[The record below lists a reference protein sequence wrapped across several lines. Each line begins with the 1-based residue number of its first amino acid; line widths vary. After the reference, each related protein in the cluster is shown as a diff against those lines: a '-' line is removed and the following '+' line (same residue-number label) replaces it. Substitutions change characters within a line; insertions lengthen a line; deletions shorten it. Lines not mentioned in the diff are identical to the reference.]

1 MSQRYADIV
10 IDLSHEAVDR
20 PFSYRIPDELSSRA
34 GIGSA
39 VYVPF
44 GNGNKKRLGYIIDIT
59 DKPKW
64 DPAKTKSIL
73 EIPDS
78 HLAVETRMIRL
89 AFWMKEHYGSTMI
102 AALKTVM
109 PVKERVGKKKTEIDL
124 SDFEPDFS
132 AIDNLNEEQQRILDD
147 FSKDFREGR
156 RETYLLKGITGSGK
170 TEVYI
175 RMAEY
180 VISQGKDVIVLVPEI
195 ALTYQTIAR
204 FKTRFGEQISIL
216 NSRLSKGEKYRE
228 FEKAK
233 SGQTRIMIGPRSAL
247 FAPFQNLGLIIID
260 EEHDNAYKSEKT
272 PKYHARETAIQR
284 ASMEGASVVL
294 GSATPSLES
303 FYKAQQGLY
312 KLYKLEKRATGSS
325 LANVIVADMRDELHK
340 GNTSIFSHP
349 LYNAMKEAFE
359 AGNQVMLF
367 LNRRG
372 YNTSVFCRD
381 CGKAIQ
387 CPHCDVS
394 LSLHKD
400 GKLMCHYCGFSQP
413 MPNECP
419 HCHSKMID
427 GAGVGTQLVERQVK
441 KFFPEART
449 LRMDKDTTRNKD
461 DHGKIIEAFRK
472 HEADCLI
479 GTQMIV
485 KGHDFPNVTVVGAIL
500 ADLGLFDSDFQS
512 GERTFDLLTQ
522 AVGRAGRASKAGTAV
537 IQTYQPDHYAIE
549 TAARQDY
556 DAFYQQEISYRKL
569 LHYPPV
575 DHMLCVQIQAKA
587 EEVAIDLSVRI
598 AGYLKREF
606 ETCDII
612 GPSDALIYRMND
624 IYRRVI
630 YMKSSEYADLSRAAE
645 LVLNGCRIIDI
656 GKINAEV
663 SFDFNPLHLS

>member
-1 MSQRYADIV
+1 
-10 IDLSHEAVDR
+10 
-20 PFSYRIPDELSSRA
+20 
-34 GIGSA
+34 
-39 VYVPF
+39 
-44 GNGNKKRLGYIIDIT
+44 
-59 DKPKW
+59 
-64 DPAKTKSIL
+64 
-73 EIPDS
+73 
-78 HLAVETRMIRL
+78 
-89 AFWMKEHYGSTMI
+89 
-102 AALKTVM
+102 
-109 PVKERVGKKKTEIDL
+109 
-124 SDFEPDFS
+124 
-132 AIDNLNEEQQRILDD
+132 
-147 FSKDFREGR
+147 
-156 RETYLLKGITGSGK
+156 
-170 TEVYI
+170 
-175 RMAEY
+175 
-180 VISQGKDVIVLVPEI
+180 
-195 ALTYQTIAR
+195 
-204 FKTRFGEQISIL
+204 
-216 NSRLSKGEKYRE
+216 
-228 FEKAK
+228 
-233 SGQTRIMIGPRSAL
+233 
-247 FAPFQNLGLIIID
+247 
-260 EEHDNAYKSEKT
+260 
-272 PKYHARETAIQR
+272 
-284 ASMEGASVVL
+284 
-294 GSATPSLES
+294 
-303 FYKAQQGLY
+303 
-312 KLYKLEKRATGSS
+312 
-325 LANVIVADMRDELHK
+325 
-340 GNTSIFSHP
+340 
-349 LYNAMKEAFE
+349 
-359 AGNQVMLF
+359 MLF

-394 LSLHKD
+394 LSLHKG

-656 GKINAEV
+656 GKMNAEV